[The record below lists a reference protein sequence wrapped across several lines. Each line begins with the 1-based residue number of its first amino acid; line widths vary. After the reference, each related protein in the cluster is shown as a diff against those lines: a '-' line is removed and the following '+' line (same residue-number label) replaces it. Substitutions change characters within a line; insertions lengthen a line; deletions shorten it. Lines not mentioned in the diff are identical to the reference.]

1 MRLQKCLMLFCL
13 WVSCTAAP
21 AASAQE
27 PAAEFINLPSS
38 LPSDHLR
45 NTPLYPNGEPPAQ
58 TTHKNLPAEFF
69 AGLTQHPRLSL
80 SRVKRSLSGYE
91 NRRRQY
97 VRFEL
102 KDGRVLVGTVVYARD
117 NYFVLRTGA
126 AAEKDIEYSQ
136 MASEPQPVAGT
147 GQKIK
152 RDAEITGMV
161 TVAVVLAPIVIP
173 ILLVACV
180 FGTCVD

>member
-1 MRLQKCLMLFCL
+1 MLVCLCVI
-13 WVSCTAAP
+13 WATVSAAN
-21 AASAQE
+21 AQE
-27 PAAEFINLPSS
+27 PAVEFIDLPSS
-38 LPSDHLR
+38 LPSDRLR
-45 NTPLYPNGEPPAQ
+45 NTPLYPDSELPAQ
-58 TTHKNLPAEFF
+58 TAHKNLPAEFF

-80 SRVKRSLSGYE
+80 ASRVKRSLSGYE

-97 VRFEL
+97 VRCEL

-117 NYFVLRTGA
+117 NYFVPRTGA